1 MSFERGYAAPA
12 WDLFP
17 PEIERAIVVEAGKRK
32 PPIHVHAERADMRK
46 ADEMN
51 GAMAGSAAQ
60 SLRYPGRVAI
70 ATVCLSGATHE
81 APQTAWSAPKN
92 PSRLGIG

>member
-1 MSFERGYAAPA
+1 
-12 WDLFP
+12 
-17 PEIERAIVVEAGKRK
+17 
-32 PPIHVHAERADMRK
+32 MRK

-51 GAMAGSAAQ
+51 GAMARSAAQ